1 MLATVSEKIGD
12 QVCLEASAALTIKYR
27 NELEQAAMRLD
38 IPAFTLFAQ
47 SFFALESQ
55 IGIKVSQPI
64 AYAGD
69 AQSAMAI
76 VAKSL
81 AEQKQVFDTI
91 QNQTVFGANDL
102 AFRKHDFESGSSAIG
117 IDQTSPEL
125 LYRYTTGMEAAFAI
139 AASIGETEFH
149 YSLGDGSNAI
159 GIETSEPETIA
170 EKKLQIGNA
179 IEMFYELVVETISL
193 FAVSNDAEILMTL
206 NAGMKRYRLL
216 SDLDD
221 KTLAEIDDMTLEELD
236 FVVLA

>member
-1 MLATVSEKIGD
+1 MFKSYEFTYAGMPASMFGMYIADMSSNKHSANSFGNKANLVETRLANRVAPIHYGVRYNDSP
-12 QVCLEASAALTIKYR
+12 LS
-27 NELEQAAMRLD
+27 
-38 IPAFTLFAQ
+38 FTL
-47 SFFALESQ
+47 
-55 IGIKVSQPI
+55 I
-64 AYAGD
+64 
-69 AQSAMAI
+69 
-76 VAKSL
+76 
-81 AEQKQVFDTI
+81 
-91 QNQTVFGANDL
+91 FGADHKL
-102 AFRKHDFESGSSAIG
+102 DRYEMQAVSKWLTGYQEYQWLS
-117 IDQTSPEL
+117 IDQPDMEHIQFRCLVQEL
-125 LYRYTTGMEAAFAI
+125 TPIHLSWVPMAFEAKI
-139 AASIGETEFH
+139 ICDCPYG